1 MRVGW
6 VKVGTTIGCVLDVYK
21 LIWTIIGISGCVL
34 VVSKIGRVLGV

>member
-1 MRVGW
+1 MCVGC
-6 VKVGTTIGCVLDVYK
+6 VKVGTMIGCVLAMYK